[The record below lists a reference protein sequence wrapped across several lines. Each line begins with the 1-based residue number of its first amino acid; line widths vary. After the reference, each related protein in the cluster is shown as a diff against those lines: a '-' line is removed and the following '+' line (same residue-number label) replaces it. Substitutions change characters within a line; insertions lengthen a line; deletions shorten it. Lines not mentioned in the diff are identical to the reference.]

1 MLSHVSFRSE
11 VIRNMTDGITTIA
24 GIEIPS
30 TDPVFL
36 SIVAIHIPLGVLC
49 VVTGAIAMLS
59 AKGPGRHPRF
69 GTIYYWLVAAI
80 FASATVLSTMRWA
93 QNYHLFV
100 LGLLAFGAAHFG
112 RAARRRRWPGWAR
125 LHITG
130 MGLSYVL
137 LLTAFYVDNGKQLP
151 LWKELPVWTYWTL
164 PALVGTPIIV
174 WALLRHRVV
183 KQSDAARTAVV

>member
-1 MLSHVSFRSE
+1 
-11 VIRNMTDGITTIA
+11 MTDGITTVAI
-24 GIEIPS
+24 IEIPS
-30 TDPVFL
+30 TDPLFL

-69 GTIYYWLVAAI
+69 GTIYYWLVVAI

-93 QNYHLFV
+93 HNYHLFV

-130 MGLSYVL
+130 MGFSYVL

-183 KQSDAARTAVV
+183 KQSDAARTGVA

>member
-1 MLSHVSFRSE
+1 VTE
-11 VIRNMTDGITTIA
+11 GITTVA
-24 GIEIPS
+24 GIAIPS

-36 SIVAIHIPLGVLC
+36 SIVAIHVPLGLLC

-59 AKGPGRHPRF
+59 EKGPGRHPRL
-69 GTIYYWLVAAI
+69 GTIYYWSVAAI
-80 FASATVLSTMRWA
+80 FGSATLLSIMRWEH
-93 QNYHLFV
+93 NHHLFV
-100 LGLLAFGAAHFG
+100 LGLLAFSAAHFG
-112 RAARRRRWPGWAR
+112 RAARRRRRPGWAR

-130 MGLSYVL
+130 MGSSYVL
-137 LLTAFYVDNGKQLP
+137 LLTAFYVDNGHQLP

-183 KQSDAARTAVV
+183 KQSDAGRTDVV